1 MKDLRIRWF
10 ALVRGPTDSGLLIPV
25 PDKPPGGS
33 KGGSLLEGN
42 GNGGSIS
49 ITISGISVSMPLGGG
64 ADPGA

>member
-1 MKDLRIRWF
+1 MRNLRIRWS
-10 ALVRGPTDSGLLIPV
+10 ALVRGPTGFGLLIPV
-25 PDKPPGGS
+25 PDKAPGGS

-49 ITISGISVSMPLGGG
+49 IIISGISVSMPLGGG